1 MAAKIKGMS
10 RTKKADFKEQILACL
25 QHKGLP
31 SLWLRLAFWINKC
44 VQLLHKPK
52 QERYDKPV
60 MNFELLGV
68 HKMQIKSVILFLK
81 Y

>member
-31 SLWLRLAFWINKC
+31 SLWLRLAFWINK
-44 VQLLHKPK
+44 LINIINRDK
-52 QERYDKPV
+52 QDKWNRPTL
-60 MNFELLGV
+60 NFEL
-68 HKMQIKSVILFLK
+68 
-81 Y
+81 

>member
-31 SLWLRLAFWINKC
+31 SLWLRLAFWINK
-44 VQLLHKPK
+44 LINIINRDK
-52 QERYDKPV
+52 QDKWNRP
-60 MNFELLGV
+60 MLNFEL
-68 HKMQIKSVILFLK
+68 
-81 Y
+81 